1 MTRARFV
8 ADLFPPPHTSTTR
21 PGVPTTTS
29 APARSSRKFSVLL
42 PPPSTPTHRKPS
54 CALASFLHS
63 AKICDPSSRVGASTK
78 TIGPSPLL
86 SSGWSIAWTSAGSKN
101 AAVFPLP
108 VLAIPTTSRPES
120 SAGIA
125 CDWMGV
131 GDSYPRRF
139 KIFKVSAFN
148 PPHCPNLST
157 GFGGSTPRTC
167 RSSWRRIASTA
178 SGAIEDISGAST

>member
-1 MTRARFV
+1 M
-8 ADLFPPPHTSTTR
+8 
-21 PGVPTTTS
+21 PTTTS

-63 AKICDPSSRVGASTK
+63 AKICDPSSRVGASAK
-78 TIGPSPLL
+78 TMGPSPLL

-108 VLAIPTTSRPES
+108 VLAIPTTSRPWS
-120 SAGIA
+120 NAGIA

-131 GDSYPRRF
+131 GVAYPSRF
-139 KIFKVSAFN
+139 KIRSVSELN
-148 PPHCPNLST
+148 PPHCPNLPT
-157 GFGGSTPRTC
+157 GLGGSTPRTYT
-167 RSSWRRIASTA
+167 SSWRLLASTA
-178 SGAIEDISGAST
+178 SASIEETSGAST